1 MEQGMREVTA
11 ERGGTLEHFALLECL
26 GFLRGMSR
34 EVGILEALPAEQ
46 TVLPKARKQKIQIM
60 SLDIMCL

>member
-26 GFLRGMSR
+26 GFLSGMSR

-46 TVLPKARKQKIQIM
+46 TVLPNARKQKIQIM